1 MNTRRGVLT
10 SYRIRSYNIITL
22 DGKKE
27 RLNKLIKETRLPLTK
42 CIFENTGGMYLKFNL
57 KPEFSMGILLEEMD
71 RCNDARLKKIIK
83 LRLIDFAYSILDV
96 IEKEL

>member
-1 MNTRRGVLT
+1 
-10 SYRIRSYNIITL
+10 
-22 DGKKE
+22 
-27 RLNKLIKETRLPLTK
+27 
-42 CIFENTGGMYLKFNL
+42 MYLKFNL

-83 LRLIDFAYSILDV
+83 LRLIDFSYSILDV